1 MNEKLSSPKT
11 GYMIRVIGPL
21 EIDLSGWSIKFF
33 LKNEILESGESVGCL
48 FCQVEDQPRLRGI
61 LNLLWDQ
68 NRIILSVTRINFQE
82 ECFRGEI
89 I

>member
-1 MNEKLSSPKT
+1 MNEELLSPKT

-21 EIDLSGWSIKFF
+21 ELDLSRWSNEFHV
-33 LKNEILESGESVGCL
+33 KNEILENGERIGYL

-68 NRIILSVTRINFQE
+68 NRIILSVNRINDQNEF
-82 ECFRGEI
+82 FRGETK
-89 I
+89 